1 MGLGSI
7 LLTCVLCG
15 LLLVLVAL
23 GVVAALPDNVL
34 RGMAFWRAEIL
45 VALWGLAGVTA
56 LTGAAFRVEG
66 EFGWFPVFGADG
78 PSLPMLAILACVGGL
93 VGRGR
98 AGVACVLACLGV
110 LALSPL
116 VFGLFTGT
124 ALVLLAGHGKRGLC
138 LPFAVLP
145 ACIPADSSLSV
156 PLLGVM
162 VLLVGWAIAVQ
173 RGPLGV
179 LPACIGLFLLG
190 RLLAEV
196 GELPLLSQGVLLAC
210 GGVVACAGLAQAM
223 RDRQAM
229 ALVAGLAA
237 CWYGMLV
244 LALVLAL
251 SSPLGG
257 ADTFRT
263 TVVLGMGAP
272 VVALLGMLWVA
283 QRNDTGEGGVL
294 QTRLA
299 RCLLGVVLAQCSVL
313 PPCGGFAVLWAAL
326 AGGSYSVEAT
336 QPVMALLA
344 VMLVV
349 FFVALGVMLSAALV
363 RAGLL
368 LLSAPQEEA
377 DAPAAM
383 VLPLWVCAVLS
394 SVLAFVPG
402 TWLFVAD
409 HLVVGPPLLPVTWQ
423 DMTTVHFAGHAARL
437 TPLLVLLGVA
447 LVLLATG
454 LLVRVFGFM
463 PFAPA
468 LRQVAAWRQ
477 GAPVYEIPPDRN
489 GAAPVAEGCSGG
501 GLLPLWPAWR
511 GFFTTP
517 AAVTAL
523 RVPGARG
530 ILPRRGKV
538 FWRYAR
544 RCLFVAISWCEAQ
557 GMVLILLLMGA
568 GLLAGLFVGK

>member
-1 MGLGSI
+1 M
-7 LLTCVLCG
+7 
-15 LLLVLVAL
+15 AL
-23 GVVAALPDNVL
+23 GAVAALPDNVL
-34 RGMAFWRAEIL
+34 RGMAFWRTEIL
-45 VALWGLAGVTA
+45 VALWGIAGVTA

-124 ALVLLAGHGKRGLC
+124 ALVLLAGQGKRGLC

-196 GELPLLSQGVLLAC
+196 GELPLLSQGVLLVC

-223 RDRQAM
+223 RGQQAT
-229 ALVAGLAA
+229 ALVAGVAA

-272 VVALLGMLWVA
+272 AVALLGVLWVV
-283 QRNDTGEGGVL
+283 QRSEASRSGIFHTPTV
-294 QTRLA
+294 

-313 PPCGGFAVLWAAL
+313 PPCGGFSVLWAAL

-336 QPVMALLA
+336 QPVVALLA

-349 FFVALGVMLSAALV
+349 FFVTLGVVLSAALV
-363 RAGLL
+363 RVGLL
-368 LLSAPQEEA
+368 LLSAPQ
-377 DAPAAM
+377 DMPDTPPAM

-394 SVLAFVPG
+394 SILAFLPG
-402 TWLFVAD
+402 IWLFVAD
-409 HLVVGPPLLPVTWQ
+409 HLVVGPPLPPVTWQ

-437 TPLLVLLGVA
+437 TPLLVLLGLA

-454 LLVRVFGFM
+454 LLVRMFGFM
-463 PFAPA
+463 PFVPAP
-468 LRQVAAWRQ
+468 RQVAAWRQ
-477 GAPVYEIPPDRN
+477 GAPVYEMLPDRN
-489 GAAPVAEGCSGG
+489 DPAPAVEGCHGG
-501 GLLPLWPAWR
+501 GMLPLWSAWC

-517 AAVTAL
+517 AAVPVL
-523 RVPGARG
+523 RIPGAGG
-530 ILPRRGKV
+530 ILSRRGKI

-544 RCLFVAISWCEAQ
+544 RCLFVGISWCEAQ
-557 GMVLILLLMGA
+557 GMILILLLMGV